1 MSTCTINPETPK
13 LALWGGI
20 ECTVNRIGDT
30 YQDQLRRNGHHHRS
44 SDLAAIAD
52 LGIQTLRYPLLWE
65 RTAPARPDQF
75 DWHWADERLKQLRS
89 LAIRPILGLVHHGCG
104 PAYAT
109 FERPAFEREL
119 PRYARAV
126 AERFPWVD
134 AYTPVNEPLTTARFA
149 GLYGHWYPHGTQDRV
164 FAEILLR
171 QCRSTVRAMQEI
183 RCVNPRAQLIQT
195 EDLGF
200 THTTPTL
207 RYQADF
213 ENARRWVTW
222 DLLSG
227 HVKPG
232 HPMWDYFWYV
242 GVAEKDL
249 CFHLDNPCPPSV
261 VGVNH
266 YITSER
272 YIDENLYA
280 YAPHLRAS
288 NGRHTYV
295 DTEVVRA
302 APEQRIGLAGLL
314 MQTHDRYGLPMAV
327 TEVHL
332 GCSVDEQLRYLWEFW
347 QQAERAQA
355 RGADVRGLT
364 TWALFGSYD
373 WHCLLTRQENRYES
387 GAFDVSDGTLRPTLL
402 AGLVKA
408 LATGQPAHPLVPE
421 GHGWWNPQLVPV

>member
-1 MSTCTINPETPK
+1 MSIRVMSAQAPK

-20 ECTVNRIGDT
+20 ECTVNRVGDV
-30 YQDQLRRNGHHHRS
+30 YQDQLRRNGHHHRQG
-44 SDLAAIAD
+44 DLEAISD
-52 LGIQTLRYPLLWE
+52 LGIRTLRYPLLWE
-65 RTAPARPDQF
+65 RTAPTGLDQL
-75 DWHWADERLKQLRS
+75 DWQWADERLTRLRS

-109 FERPAFEREL
+109 FDQTAFERDL

-149 GLYGHWYPHGTQDRV
+149 GLYGHWFPHATHDRM
-164 FAEILLR
+164 FAQILLR
-171 QCRSTVRAMQEI
+171 QCRATVRAMREI
-183 RCVNPRAQLIQT
+183 RGVNPQAQLIQT

-200 THTTPTL
+200 THATL
-207 RYQADF
+207 TLYDQAEF

-232 HPMWDYFWYV
+232 HPLWDYFRYV
-242 GVAEKDL
+242 GIAEGDL
-249 CFHLDNPCPPSV
+249 LFHVDNPCPPSV
-261 VGVNH
+261 LGVNH

-272 YIDENLYA
+272 YLDENLYA

-302 APEQRIGLAGLL
+302 VPEQRIGLAGLL
-314 MQTHDRYGLPMAV
+314 EQAHERYGLPVAV

-332 GCSVDEQLRYLWEFW
+332 GCTVDEQLRYLWEFW
-347 QQAERAQA
+347 QQAGQA
-355 RGADVRGLT
+355 RARGVDVRGLT

-373 WHCLLTRQENRYES
+373 WHCLLTRQENHYEP
-387 GAFDVSDGTLRPTLL
+387 GAFDVRDGTLRPTAL
-402 AGLVKA
+402 ADLVRA
-408 LATGQPAHPLVPE
+408 LATGQPTSHLVPE
-421 GHGWWNPQLVPV
+421 GLGWWHPQLVAA